1 VFTGL
6 RWGNLR
12 KREHLENPGV
22 DVEDNIQME
31 LQEVEL
37 GLWTGFI

>member
-1 VFTGL
+1 L
-6 RWGNLR
+6 RE
-12 KREHLENPGV
+12 REHLENPGV

-37 GLWTGFI
+37 GLWTGLV